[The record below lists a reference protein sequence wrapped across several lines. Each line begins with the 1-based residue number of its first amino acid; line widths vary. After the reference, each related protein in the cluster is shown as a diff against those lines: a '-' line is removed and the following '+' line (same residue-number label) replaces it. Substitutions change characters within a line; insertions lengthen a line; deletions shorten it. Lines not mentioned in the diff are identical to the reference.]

1 MNDKCPSCD
10 SPNIVTGRY
19 LDQIGS
25 GLFPVFRPTGLK
37 AMLLTGSDVWIP
49 SGDRFVCC
57 VDCGHLWSQI
67 PAEKLLKV
75 LTKFGNKKTREHF
88 SRISNRSAATEM
100 PPPTE
105 PDPEPHRDIYS
116 MPLRLVTRRAG

>member
-1 MNDKCPSCD
+1 MNDKCPSCE

-19 LDQIGS
+19 LDQIGG
-25 GLFPVFRPTGLK
+25 GLLPVFRPTGLRP
-37 AMLLTGSDVWIP
+37 LTLTGTDVWIP

-57 VDCGHLWSQI
+57 VECGHLWSQV
-67 PAEKLLKV
+67 PAHKLLKI
-75 LTKFGNKKTREHF
+75 LAKYGNKKTREHF
-88 SRISNRSAATEM
+88 SKLRDAPATATV
-100 PPPTE
+100 PPSE